1 MEPETH
7 SDSKTESAH
16 DAPKQ
21 LSRPKIGRPLGTAGD
36 VPTPSPREV
45 PASEAPA
52 KSGVR
57 SVRVAILGSRGI
69 PARYGGF
76 ETFVEALAPR
86 LVERGLDVTVF
97 CEGKGSLASF
107 RGVKLRHV
115 RAWAPGPLR
124 TLQFD
129 ANCLA
134 SACRGFDVVY
144 MLGYGSSPFCALP
157 RVFRRRVWINMDGL
171 EWRRSKWNPLARVW
185 LRTCERVAA
194 SFASRLVFDNAALR
208 DEVIGRLDVDVPTSV
223 IEYGAPVYAR
233 DDEVEALRRFELES
247 GGYSLVVCRAEPENH
262 VLEIL
267 RAHATSGVARPL
279 VVVANV
285 EVGGAYVK
293 KLRAALG
300 ANARLLGSV
309 YDPKLL
315 APLRRHAFDYV
326 HGHSVGGTN
335 PSLLEAM
342 GAGNV
347 VLAHDNPFNRETLA
361 GSALFW
367 QDESELVERFRES
380 ENLPPKVRARFSER
394 CVARVREHYD
404 WERIADAYAA
414 AFRELHG

>member
-1 MEPETH
+1 MQPDP
-7 SDSKTESAH
+7 STESAS
-16 DAPKQ
+16 DAASRGSGPE
-21 LSRPKIGRPLGTAGD
+21 LSRPLGTAGD
-36 VPTPSPREV
+36 LPVP
-45 PASEAPA
+45 PALQDPTSASRVNVGA
-52 KSGVR
+52 R
-57 SVRVAILGSRGI
+57 LVRVAILGSRGI

-97 CEGKGSLASF
+97 CEGKGSLESF

-115 RAWAPGPLR
+115 RAWAPGPWR
-124 TLQFD
+124 ALQFD
-129 ANCLA
+129 ANCVA

-157 RVFRRRVWINMDGL
+157 RAFRRRVWINMDGL
-171 EWRRSKWNPLARVW
+171 EWRRSKWNPLARLW
-185 LRTCERVAA
+185 LKACERIAA
-194 SFASRLVFDNAALR
+194 SVASRLVFDNAALR
-208 DEVIGRLDVDVPTSV
+208 DEVIGRLDVDVRTSV
-223 IEYGAPVYAR
+223 IEYGAPVYSR

-262 VLEIL
+262 VLEIV
-267 RAHATSGVARPL
+267 RAHAASGVARPL
-279 VVVANV
+279 IVVANV
-285 EVGGAYVK
+285 EAGGSYVRR
-293 KLRAALG
+293 LRASIG
-300 ANARLLGSV
+300 ANARLVGSV
-309 YDPKLL
+309 YDPQVL
-315 APLRRHAFDYV
+315 APLRRHAFAYV

-367 QDESELVERFRES
+367 KDERELVERFRES
-380 ENLPPKVRARFSER
+380 EHLPPKVRARFSER

-414 AFRELHG
+414 AFQEHHG